1 MGRAPLRLTPPLYHV
16 LLTLAEGPSQG
27 YALIGSLAERRGG
40 RDQEGQP
47 RERHRVRLEAGV
59 PKTVDGCPR
68 NGAASWRYE
77 DLLLSHDDEG
87 VAQVNLRLVGEQ
99 SVHHTLPRWV
109 SRRVETPFEFQ
120 VPGNSADW
128 ETLHLALQEVDGPD
142 DPAAELE
149 ERLCF

>member
-47 RERHRVRLEAGV
+47 RERHRV
-59 PKTVDGCPR
+59 
-68 NGAASWRYE
+68 
-77 DLLLSHDDEG
+77 
-87 VAQVNLRLVGEQ
+87 
-99 SVHHTLPRWV
+99 

-120 VPGNSADW
+120 VPGNSAEW
-128 ETLHLALQEVDGPD
+128 KTLHLVLQEVDGPR
-142 DPAAELE
+142 DPAAELNE
-149 ERLCF
+149 PLCF